1 MMGASGGGDDMTFC
15 ATWAAAAQ
23 EDWFRRREGWWRLG
37 VAFFCVCIERARAA
51 ALRYGHVDMCD
62 SDEVCCRA
70 MDVASRGVRLVMGG
84 WAVKLCLKRAET
96 VQLRGWS
103 SVSEHTEWVVVVKW
117 ASDMFARSYRLDLEE
132 VKISMTFR
140 TLAPLGRRT
149 SLSRR

>member
-1 MMGASGGGDDMTFC
+1 
-15 ATWAAAAQ
+15 
-23 EDWFRRREGWWRLG
+23 
-37 VAFFCVCIERARAA
+37 
-51 ALRYGHVDMCD
+51 MCD

-117 ASDMFARSYRLDLEE
+117 ASDMFARSYRLDLS
-132 VKISMTFR
+132 KSKY
-140 TLAPLGRRT
+140 P
-149 SLSRR
+149 